1 MSLFGETPWYS
12 TIDPRIWQAV
22 IAGAFVSFGW
32 LVNGWQNRRSATHL
46 RKEKLRDFH
55 RAIYAEIG
63 TNLAN
68 LESISEL
75 DTYRDQMLEVID
87 TDNGFIPFMPREH
100 NDRVFRS
107 IVEDIHILPRTS
119 IDPVVAYYS
128 QLAVIETLV
137 EDMRG
142 DTFKKLAPARR
153 KLIYCD
159 YIEMKKQAFSFGTYA
174 QQMIE
179 AYADGG
185 KTAAKALE
193 KRPFNIRGAGPSGPS
208 QE

>member
-22 IAGAFVSFGW
+22 IAGAFVSVGW
-32 LVNGWQNRRSATHL
+32 LVNGWQNRRIAARL
-46 RKEKLRDFH
+46 RSEKLRDFH

-68 LESISEL
+68 LESVEAL
-75 DTYRDQMLEVID
+75 ETYRDQMLEVMEAD
-87 TDNGFIPFMPREH
+87 QGFIPFMPREH

-142 DTFKKLAPARR
+142 DTFKALAPARR
-153 KLIYCD
+153 QLIYKD
-159 YIEMKKQAFSFGTYA
+159 YIEMKKQAFSFGAHA
-174 QQMIE
+174 QRMIQ
-179 AYADGG
+179 AFADGG
-185 KTAAKALE
+185 KPAAQALE
-193 KRPFNIRGAGPSGPS
+193 KRMSSTPGAGPSGPS